1 MAGSGR
7 NPSPAYQLKRL
18 TWVHDGRKMEA
29 CFRVGGGHPIRVPCE
44 AELPGVGDVVSKA
57 TSAAGLK
64 PCPGCERRHQQLNR
78 ATPSWVRRWLSALGL
93 RPAGRKPDHHVQHQG
108 KRQDRQAPTD
118 GQQP

>member
-78 ATPSWVRRWLSALGL
+78 ATPHWFKRLLSALGL
-93 RPAGRKPDHHVQHQG
+93 RPAGRQPNHHVQHDG
-108 KRQDRQAPTD
+108 KRQDRQAPLKRKD
-118 GQQP
+118 A